1 MNIDPKTIGLL
12 AASAGFLDPR
22 GGMMG
27 GIASGLG
34 AYAAA
39 NQMKSAQATQEMNQ
53 RKLLRQLQLENYL
66 QELTAKHGND
76 PASLS
81 KALMSSPYPEAMKMG
96 IDLSK
101 ARQVKQFL
109 KTTDESGKPVYRP
122 GFNTGEVGE
131 SVAPVAEKLMQ
142 INRGSQIDLADPYT
156 GQAKKSLA
164 MGMNPGQAAQL
175 AQSDRHFGASHA
187 LAQQNAA
194 LNQYKAF
201 MPQYRDGVF
210 ISPPKPG
217 ETTPQITETPYFS
230 PPKGS
235 SAEKTKLQGKVK
247 DILGDDTRE
256 LIKQSTSSGLGTVR
270 DYALSTVGVAL
281 EPAKIAQKLKMRSAT
296 LAGNMPRF
304 EGPQS
309 DADRDYYMAMAGNI
323 GDSTLPVSVRLSA
336 VDELERMYSLAGP
349 DGVINTE
356 DLRKSGLGQKK
367 STNPDGWGDLR

>member
-81 KALMSSPYPEAMKMG
+81 KALMSSQYPEAIKIG

-101 ARQVKQFL
+101 ANQVHSFL
-109 KTTDESGKPVYRP
+109 QTKDASGNPVYRP
-122 GFNTGEVGE
+122 AFKTGEVGDA
-131 SVAPVAEKLMQ
+131 VAPISEKLTFQ
-142 INRGSQIDLADPYT
+142 NLGNQTVALDPYT
-156 GQAKKSLA
+156 GKPVTSYAQGMSPGESARLSQAE
-164 MGMNPGQAAQL
+164 
-175 AQSDRHFGASHA
+175 RHFGASHS

-201 MPQYRDGVF
+201 MPQYKDGAW
-210 ISPPKPG
+210 ITPPRPG
-217 ETTPQITETPYFS
+217 QQTGEVQPTEYFS

-235 SAEKTKLQGKVK
+235 QAEKVRGATKVL
-247 DILGDDTRE
+247 DILGNDTE
-256 LIKQSTSSGLGTVR
+256 DLIKKSTSSYGGQAR
-270 DYALSTVGVAL
+270 DFAGRIVGVSTSAADAL
-281 EPAKIAQKLKMRSAT
+281 NTLKVRANT
-296 LAGNMPRF
+296 LAGNVPRF

-309 DADRDYYMAMAGNI
+309 DADRKYYIEMV
-323 GDSTLPVSVRLSA
+323 GDLANPDKT
-336 VDELERMYSLAGP
+336 VDEKLAAYREVVRINKMIKP
-349 DGVINTE
+349 DGSVN
-356 DLRKSGLGQKK
+356 LGGNASGGFKIERL
-367 STNPDGWGDLR
+367 D

>member
-1 MNIDPKTIGLL
+1 MDIDPKTIGLL

-22 GGMMG
+22 GGIMG
-27 GIASGLG
+27 GVASGLG

-39 NQMKSAQATQEMNQ
+39 NQMKSMQAIAEMNQ
-53 RKLLRQLQLENYL
+53 RKLLRQLQLENHL
-66 QELTAKHGND
+66 QELTQKHGND
-76 PASLS
+76 PNSFS
-81 KALMSSPYPEAMKMG
+81 KALMSSPYPEAIKLG

-109 KTTDESGKPVYRP
+109 KTTDDQGNPVYKP
-122 GFNTGEVGE
+122 GFNTGEVGD
-131 SVAPVAEKLMQ
+131 SVAPISEKLMQ

-164 MGMNPGQAAQL
+164 MGIDPGKIAQL
-175 AQSDRHFGASHA
+175 DQSERHFGASHA

-201 MPQYRDGVF
+201 MPKYQDGVF

-256 LIKQSTSSGLGTVR
+256 LIKQSTSSGLGAAR
-270 DYALSTVGVAL
+270 DYALSAVGVAL
-281 EPAKIAQKLKMRSAT
+281 DPAKAAQKLKMRAAS
-296 LAGNMPRF
+296 LSGSMPRF

-309 DADRDYYMAMAGNI
+309 DADRKYYQEMAGNI

-349 DGVINTE
+349 DGIINTE
-356 DLRKSGLGQKK
+356 ELRKSGLRQPATEGYKIERL
-367 STNPDGWGDLR
+367 D

>member
-101 ARQVKQFL
+101 ANQVHSFL
-109 KTTDESGKPVYRP
+109 QTKDASGNPVYRP
-122 GFNTGEVGE
+122 AFKTGEVGE
-131 SVAPVAEKLMQ
+131 AVAPILEKLAFQ
-142 INRGSQIDLADPYT
+142 NLGNQTVALDPYT
-156 GQAKKSLA
+156 GKPVTSY
-164 MGMNPGQAAQL
+164 
-175 AQSDRHFGASHA
+175 AQSMSPGESARLSQAERHFGASHS

-201 MPQYRDGVF
+201 MPQYRDGMF

-217 ETTPQITETPYFS
+217 ESTPQITETPYFS
-230 PPKGS
+230 PAKGS
-235 SAEKTKLQGKVK
+235 QAEKTKLSSKVQ
-247 DILGDDTRE
+247 DILGSDTRD
-256 LIKQSTSSGLGTVR
+256 LIKQSTSSGLGVVR
-270 DYALSTVGVAL
+270 DFALGTVGAAMDS
-281 EPAKIAQKLKMRSAT
+281 AKVAQKLKMRAAT

-309 DADRDYYMAMAGNI
+309 DADREYYQAMAGNI
-323 GDSTLPVSVRLSA
+323 GDASLPVSIRLSA
-336 VDELERMYSLAGP
+336 VDELERMYKLAGP
-349 DGVINTE
+349 DGVVNTE
-356 DLRKSGLGQKK
+356 ELRKSGLRSGQDIGGFKIERL
-367 STNPDGWGDLR
+367 D

>member
-39 NQMKSAQATQEMNQ
+39 NQMRSAQATQEMNQ
-53 RKLLRQLQLENYL
+53 RKLLRQLQLENHL

-131 SVAPVAEKLMQ
+131 AVAPVIEKLMSVNEGGR
-142 INRGSQIDLADPYT
+142 ISFRDPYT
-156 GQAKKSLA
+156 TEVKGSAAVS
-164 MGMNPGQAAQL
+164 MSPGESARL
-175 AQSDRHFGASHA
+175 AQSERHFGASHS
-187 LAQQNAA
+187 LAQQNAELNRYKTMMDYSPEFQAQKAAEVATAKTRAANTEQARMDLPKVIQQGEDTIKLVDDLLMHPGFKMSVGKSAPIGSVASMIPGTDSASFDIA
-194 LNQYKAF
+194 LKQLKGKQFLEAF
-201 MPQYRDGVF
+201 ESLKG
-210 ISPPKPG
+210 G
-217 ETTPQITETPYFS
+217 GQITQIEGEKATQAMSRMEKANTEEEFIKAS
-230 PPKGS
+230 REFQDIIRRGIGRAKG
-235 SAEKTKLQGKVK
+235 K
-247 DILGDDTRE
+247 
-256 LIKQSTSSGLGTVR
+256 
-270 DYALSTVGVAL
+270 
-281 EPAKIAQKLKMRSAT
+281 
-296 LAGNMPRF
+296 AGMQQ
-304 EGPQS
+304 PQS
-309 DADRDYYMAMAGNI
+309 QDI
-323 GDSTLPVSVRLSA
+323 GGFKIERL
-336 VDELERMYSLAGP
+336 D
-349 DGVINTE
+349 
-356 DLRKSGLGQKK
+356 
-367 STNPDGWGDLR
+367 

>member
-53 RKLLRQLQLENYL
+53 RKLLRQLQLENHL

-122 GFNTGEVGE
+122 GFNTGEVGDA
-131 SVAPVAEKLMQ
+131 VAPISEKLAFQ
-142 INRGSQIDLADPYT
+142 NLGNQTVALDPYT
-156 GQAKKSLA
+156 GKPVTSYAQS
-164 MGMNPGQAAQL
+164 MSPGESARL
-175 AQSDRHFGASHA
+175 AQSDRHFNASHS
-187 LAQQNAA
+187 LAQQNAELNRYKAMMDYSPEFQAQKAGEIAASKAQA
-194 LNQYKAF
+194 LNKVQASADLPKVIQQGEQTIQLVDDLLRHPGFKMSVGKTAPLGSAMSFIPGTDTASFDIALKQLKGKQFLEAF
-201 MPQYRDGVF
+201 
-210 ISPPKPG
+210 
-217 ETTPQITETPYFS
+217 ETLKGGGQITQIE
-230 PPKGS
+230 G
-235 SAEKTKLQGKVK
+235 EK
-247 DILGDDTRE
+247 
-256 LIKQSTSSGLGTVR
+256 
-270 DYALSTVGVAL
+270 
-281 EPAKIAQKLKMRSAT
+281 AT
-296 LAGNMPRF
+296 
-304 EGPQS
+304 Q
-309 DADRDYYMAMAGNI
+309 AM
-323 GDSTLPVSVRLSA
+323 S
-336 VDELERMYSLAGP
+336 RMEKA
-349 DGVINTE
+349 NTE
-356 DLRKSGLGQKK
+356 QEFIKASREFQDIIRTGINRAKSKAGMQP
-367 STNPDGWGDLR
+367 TQQAPIIDGFKIERLD